1 MTTLEQLRQI
11 LAADYNLPAD
21 RLTPDARLD
30 ELGIDSLGVMEMLF
44 RIEDEFNIRL
54 PHELSELPPLATVG
68 DVVAAIDALVAQQR
82 GAPAGSPDAAAPAA
96 GEAAG
101 EAPCDAPREAPDKAP
116 QGTS

>member
-1 MTTLEQLRQI
+1 MTTLEHLRQI

-21 RLTPDARLD
+21 RLTPEARLD

-44 RIEDEFNIRL
+44 RIEDEFHIRL

-68 DVVAAIDALVAQQR
+68 DVAAAVDTLISQQR
-82 GAPAGSPDAAAPAA
+82 GAPAGTPGAAVQ
-96 GEAAG
+96 EEMQEEMQ
-101 EAPCDAPREAPDKAP
+101 EAPHKAP